1 MWWGAT
7 VTDDAAARSYHQDRE
22 ARRRA
27 EREAFRADVLARAH
41 EAIQRLVP
49 GHPQVRQVYLFGSI
63 VQVGRYRPTSDIDVA
78 VVCDTPEAE
87 SAFWRALEHALRRD
101 VDVRPL
107 TGAVAEAVQ
116 RTGVCVYAGKGPPP
130 GELDPS

>member
-1 MWWGAT
+1 MS
-7 VTDDAAARSYHQDRE
+7 DYSAARSYHHDRE

-27 EREAFRADVLARAH
+27 EREALRADVLARAG
-41 EAIQRLVP
+41 EAIRRLAP
-49 GHPQVRQVYLFGSI
+49 SHPHVRQAYLFGSV

-78 VVCDTPEAE
+78 VVCDTLEAE
-87 SAFWRALEHALRRD
+87 SAFWRALEHALQRD

-116 RTGVCVYAGKGPPP
+116 RTGVCVYAGQDPPP